1 MKTSKTADFNIAWKR
16 AVQRLRQ
23 SKNPESQAAYKHLTS
38 YQYRVSLKI
47 LGVRISQNLT
57 HRQAAAKCGMSV
69 KKYDL
74 FENGIDMLASEED
87 YRRVYENLRK

>member
-1 MKTSKTADFNIAWKR
+1 MNTAKTVNFNTAWER

-23 SKNPESQAAYKHLTS
+23 SNNPESRAAYKYLNS

-47 LGVRISQNLT
+47 LGERISQKLT
-57 HRQAAAKCGMSV
+57 HRQAAAKCGIDV

-74 FENGIDMLASEED
+74 FENGIDMSASKEE
-87 YRRVYENLRK
+87 YQHVYESLRK